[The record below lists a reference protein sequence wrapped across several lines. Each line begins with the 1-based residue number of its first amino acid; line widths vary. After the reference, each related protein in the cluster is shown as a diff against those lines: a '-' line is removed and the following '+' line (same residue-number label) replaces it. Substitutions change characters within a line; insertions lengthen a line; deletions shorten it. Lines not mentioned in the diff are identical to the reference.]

1 MDYNYEALDDKRFQK
16 LCQALI
22 VAQFP
27 DAQCLPVGE
36 PDGGRDAILLHGYSN
51 NKNTVVFQVKFSRNP
66 DQKKARTAISN
77 LVQKEQ
83 TNVKRLISDGATSYY
98 FITNVKGTAFPD
110 SGSIDTVNK
119 FLAESFEI
127 PCQIWWRDDLDRR
140 LEQHS
145 NVKWSYLEILKGSD
159 VLQLLLDSVA
169 NSTSKRFERTLKSY
183 LASQYASE
191 CDIKFKQVDL
201 GHRLTDLFVDLPL
214 CRKSP
219 RGDRHAKELDCSGTD
234 LESYT
239 NQLRFYESNR
249 PRNRNPFG
257 HSGLVAAFGLSMPL
271 EIRSARIVLEGAP
284 GQGKSTV
291 TQFLCQVNRIRLLG
305 KSEDIQAVPD
315 HIRCSP
321 IRIPFKL
328 DLRNYADWLAG
339 RDPFDSSGTGMNQ
352 SRQTNQSLESFL
364 MMHIERYSGGHSV
377 DSDDLIAFLQH
388 SHVVIVLDGFDEV
401 ADVDIRARI
410 VDEVNQAAARLE
422 IHSRSIQFIITSRPA
437 AFSSS
442 HGFREDQW
450 THLKLTDLR
459 QIDIMAY
466 KDKWIKAQGLT
477 HEDSESISTTMEDK
491 LKQPHFRDLARNPM
505 QLAILLYL
513 MHMQGVALPE
523 KRTALYEEYMNL
535 FFNREAQKS
544 TIVRDQR
551 DLLLS
556 IHGRLAW
563 VLHTQVEDG
572 IGSGR
577 MSDSALQKCVREF
590 LESEGHGTD
599 VMELVD
605 QLVQGA
611 VERIGALVSRVSG
624 TFEFEVQ
631 PLREYFAAR
640 YLHETSPYSPPG
652 REQKGTRAD
661 RFEALAQNS
670 FWTNV
675 TRFFCGFYDKGEL
688 SSLVDGIT
696 HLGTQSDHSLINQ
709 SRRLAIMLLSDH
721 VFSQVPRVV
730 NRLIEFVTSEPGFQR
745 LYSVG
750 PPHNRREVEFPENA
764 GRPVL
769 FQTCLSKLEVER
781 DPCRRHALREIMA
794 NNAKQEYL
802 KRAWKSRFENGL
814 MTCDALVEAED
825 FGIIDRFNE
834 QEIREIARNDAQLCV
849 RWLVKSHHYSTIV
862 GDRELYDVAV
872 RLLFD
877 GDLQRP
883 VSQNRRSPTR
893 TSIEILQSC
902 LDPFFIA
909 TLFATENES
918 NVRKHGARTRFS
930 VGMDLLHD
938 ERNVRVRDGLS
949 EFAEFAAPIR
959 GMRIPD
965 LQRHVFPWSELVDR
979 GFVEF
984 PGSFAMVRL
993 ALIATAGKSPA
1004 NQGAWSDQEFAPTAG
1019 LMARLFFARGKASDP
1034 AWWKERLANAKGDST
1049 ITCLAAILV
1058 WGIPDSASA
1067 LTTKIGQIM
1076 DQLATRDWKRLRLKV
1091 RFMIRSMGDN
1101 APVVSSD
1108 WFRSVRPV
1116 SARLADILIGLF
1128 GDVAAMREASR
1139 VAFDSYDGEDEA
1151 ILKRAFDIE
1160 IGQPEDSVDWDYVLR
1175 LSAHSHSIG
1184 AYSWFSGGQRRT
1196 VPESVAVEV
1205 LRNCTNHCL
1214 GLVSI
1219 CEAAYSN
1226 IVTRRSSKLS
1236 DLASSEQWFD
1246 TPK

>member
-51 NKNTVVFQVKFSRNP
+51 NKKTVVFQVKFSRNP

-119 FLAESFEI
+119 FLTESFEI
-127 PCQIWWRDDLDRR
+127 PCRIWWRDDLDRR

-183 LASQYASE
+183 LASQYDTES
-191 CDIKFKQVDL
+191 DVKFKQLDL
-201 GHRLTDLFVDLPL
+201 SHRLTDLFVDLPL
-214 CRKSP
+214 CHKSSLN
-219 RGDRHAKELDCSGTD
+219 DQHSYELDCSGTD

-249 PRNRNPFG
+249 PVNQNPFG
-257 HSGLVAAFGLSMPL
+257 HSGLGAAFMLSMPL

-291 TQFLCQVNRIRLLG
+291 TQFLCQVHRIRLLD
-305 KSEDIQAVPD
+305 KSADLQAVSD
-315 HIRCSP
+315 HINHSP
-321 IRIPFKL
+321 MRIPFKL
-328 DLRNYADWLAG
+328 SLLDYASFLAG
-339 RDPFDSSGTGMNQ
+339 HHPFDLGKHMS
-352 SRQTNQSLESFL
+352 QTKHMSQSLESFL
-364 MMHIERYSGGHSV
+364 MMHIEQWSGGHPV
-377 DSDDLIAFLQH
+377 DIDDLIAFLEH
-388 SHVVIVLDGFDEV
+388 SHIVIVLDGFDEV
-401 ADVDIRARI
+401 SDVDIRARI

-422 IHSRSIQFIITSRPA
+422 AHSRSIQFIITSRPA

-459 QIDIMAY
+459 QRNIMAY
-466 KDKWIKAQGLT
+466 KDKWIKTQDLT
-477 HEDSESISTTMEDK
+477 HEDSELLSTTLEDK
-491 LKQPHFRDLARNPM
+491 LEQSHFRGLARNPM

-523 KRTALYEEYMNL
+523 KRTTLYEEYMKL

-572 IGSGR
+572 RGSGR
-577 MSDSALQKCVREF
+577 MSESALQKCVRDF

-605 QLVQGA
+605 QLVQGV

-640 YLHETSPYSPPG
+640 HLHQTSPYSPLR
-652 REQKGTRAD
+652 REQKGTRED
-661 RFEALAQNS
+661 RFKALAQNA

-688 SSLVDGIT
+688 SSLVDGIAQ
-696 HLGTQSDHSLINQ
+696 LGTLSDHILTNH
-709 SRRLAIMLLSDH
+709 SRRLAIMLLLDQ
-721 VFSQVPRVV
+721 VFSQVPRVT
-730 NRLIEFVTSEPGFQR
+730 NRLINFVTSEPGFQR

-750 PPHNRREVEFPENA
+750 PPRCRREVELPENA
-764 GRPVL
+764 GRSVL
-769 FQTCLSKLEVER
+769 FQTCLTKLEGEI
-781 DPCRRHALREIMA
+781 DPCRRRALREIMA
-794 NNAKQEYL
+794 DNAKKEDL
-802 KRAWKSRFENGL
+802 KRVWKSRFLNGL
-814 MTCDALVEAED
+814 MNCDALVEAED
-825 FGIIDRFNE
+825 FGIIDYFNE
-834 QEIREIARNDAQLCV
+834 QEIREIARDDAQLCV

-862 GDRELYDVAV
+862 GNQELYDVAV

-877 GDLQRP
+877 GDLQAP
-883 VSQNRRSPTR
+883 TPKYRRSSAR

-909 TLFATENES
+909 TLFVIEDEPD
-918 NVRKHGARTRFS
+918 VRKQGAPMSLSLGADQLNDNDS
-930 VGMDLLHD
+930 VG
-938 ERNVRVRDGLS
+938 VRDSLS
-949 EFAEFAAPIR
+949 EFAHFAASIQDR
-959 GMRIPD
+959 SIVD
-965 LQRHVFPWSELVDR
+965 LQQHVFSWSELVDR

-984 PGSFAMVRL
+984 PGSCSIVRL
-993 ALIATAGKSPA
+993 ALIATAGKSHA
-1004 NQGAWSDQEFAPTAG
+1004 SLGAWSDQEFAPTAG

-1034 AWWKERLANAKGDST
+1034 AWWKERLTYAKGDSI

-1058 WGIPDSASA
+1058 WGIPDLASGLA
-1067 LTTKIGQIM
+1067 VEIGRMM
-1076 DQLATRDWKRLRLKV
+1076 DQLATRDWKRLRSTV
-1091 RFMIRSMGDN
+1091 RFMVRAMGKS
-1101 APVVSSD
+1101 APIVSSD
-1108 WFRSVRPV
+1108 WFDRISPI
-1116 SARLADILIGLF
+1116 SPRLAHIAINFVD
-1128 GDVAAMREASR
+1128 DSAEARQASR
-1139 VAFDSYDGEDEA
+1139 AAFCSYEGTDEV
-1151 ILKRAFDIE
+1151 ILQSAFDIE
-1160 IGQPEDSVDWDYVLR
+1160 IDQAEDSVDWDYVLR

-1184 AYSWFSGGQRRT
+1184 ACSWFSGWERRT
-1196 VPESVAVEV
+1196 VPEWVAEKV
-1205 LRNCTNHCL
+1205 LRNCTRHCL

-1219 CEAAYSN
+1219 CEAAYSD
-1226 IVTRRSSKLS
+1226 IVTGRSSKLS

-1246 TPK
+1246 TPS